1 MRNRQQ
7 RIRTE
12 NERAPS
18 TISGILNSCSLL
30 PVPHSNEAFRSA
42 GRPRAWAPRSLVR
55 NTILLGLLAAFSAVT
70 RPAGATVI
78 ERVVA
83 IVGERA
89 ILLSDLRDRARPFL
103 LKVHQDVANGAQ
115 RAAAISQLYKTLIE
129 RMVDEELEQRAA
141 GRARIVVTAKEID
154 DALARIAS
162 QNGISVERL
171 VDEAARS
178 GLNERQYRNEVRR
191 QVLEAKL
198 LNLRLQGRIRVS
210 EDDVRQT
217 YRRLVLEERKK
228 LRFRASAIR
237 IDAQINLP
245 REEIDRRRALAD
257 RIAEDARM
265 GADFAQLARQHSAD
279 PSGRASGGDL
289 GELRIGQLQPDLDR
303 VLITLEPGEVSRA
316 VRSGGTFVILKLL
329 SRQPSELPSFEEARD
344 ELAERVYVEKMNKA
358 RRHWLEGLRRRT
370 HVEIR
375 L

>member
-1 MRNRQQ
+1 MAVLNGAAATTCEQMSSIRESSCLGAKQRRWIRN
-7 RIRTE
+7 
-12 NERAPS
+12 S
-18 TISGILNSCSLL
+18 
-30 PVPHSNEAFRSA
+30 
-42 GRPRAWAPRSLVR
+42 
-55 NTILLGLLAAFSAVT
+55 ILLGILAAFSGVT

-103 LKVHQDVANGAQ
+103 LKVHQDVANSAQ

-141 GRARIVVTAKEID
+141 SRARIVVTAKEID
-154 DALARIAS
+154 DALARIAN

-210 EDDVRQT
+210 DDDVRQT

-228 LRFRASAIR
+228 LRFKASAIR
-237 IDAQINLP
+237 IDAQSNLP

-279 PSGRASGGDL
+279 
-289 GELRIGQLQPDLDR
+289 
-303 VLITLEPGEVSRA
+303 
-316 VRSGGTFVILKLL
+316 
-329 SRQPSELPSFEEARD
+329 
-344 ELAERVYVEKMNKA
+344 
-358 RRHWLEGLRRRT
+358 
-370 HVEIR
+370 
-375 L
+375 